1 MHPKCEHP
9 KLYFFFVSLERIER
23 RRRSALK
30 FDTNEMSFATTS
42 SSYSPLSKSSSSG
55 ILLSSLLSFF
65 SHRGERGRLT
75 HQKNTRNTT
84 KRTPPCNGRRKN
96 LTAAALCSSSNH
108 HHHRRPTRGKNDS
121 QKKKRNTCETNAV
134 VKGLHAIRGAK
145 STHFSRRSLGGSR
158 TTIVGKSF
166 SSAREE
172 QRTTKDEDDE
182 EEEEMFEE
190 TEEEDILM
198 APASRRQHRASRPQ
212 KHSEGFAER
221 ENPPNNN
228 NKMMMKMSQSDIT
241 SQLSRLDDAKSIL
254 EVVQEKSEQFS
265 PNNSVQA
272 LHRIAVSLTTR
283 AGRLRR
289 KEAKFVLADARF
301 SVLLDCVET
310 HANKLD
316 KLGLERRKWSYAKLA
331 LPSEY
336 RMRAALSVRLLDR
349 AKDLQ
354 GDLMDATDAGFIL
367 NRVEEQYDVFNK
379 VNASTALHRLAR
391 VITQPNF
398 GSNNNSKKRAAK
410 SRTVKSTT
418 VVNTL
423 GVSGATT
430 TASEGK
436 EEDEEEGNN
445 SDAEGGYRPV
455 STKKELLTDPRF
467 QALLEMCE
475 TKIPEMS
482 PLGLSN
488 VSWALARLF
497 SDDPTRVKSLL
508 SAISKRSALQMKYAD
523 AKCLS
528 TILWALAALGFE
540 PRSRLLASA
549 QRRACEIEEEFR
561 APDVANA
568 LWAYAKWARLF
579 SGGVGALKES
589 VDYSEDESVDEGSSK
604 SYGGDRAVITSLLRQ
619 SEAVMETFSAYQCA
633 NICWSSATLN
643 AKLPETYLEN
653 LLERI
658 AKESDSLDG
667 VALTH
672 AAWAVGVVGS
682 PVHGE
687 SDAFQTLIS
696 ACADRAAIEK
706 TTENKDENRRRRVS
720 KAGCAGALW
729 ACGRICFEPSPEDC
743 EKLMVRLFDGE
754 SNNLDA
760 QALAYAVWGISTI
773 EDVELDERR
782 RERVMARLKELVEKE
797 NVGPTHAAAFRA
809 AAVGAGLDASALA
822 ETLKVPA

>member
-1 MHPKCEHP
+1 MNPII
-9 KLYFFFVSLERIER
+9 L
-23 RRRSALK
+23 
-30 FDTNEMSFATTS
+30 S
-42 SSYSPLSKSSSSG
+42 SSFS
-55 ILLSSLLSFF
+55 
-65 SHRGERGRLT
+65 SHRGERGWVSHR
-75 HQKNTRNTT
+75 KNTTTT
-84 KRTPPCNGRRKN
+84 KSTTPFITHGRRKN
-96 LTAAALCSSSNH
+96 LTAAASCASSNH
-108 HHHRRPTRGKNDS
+108 RRHHPTTTRGKNYF
-121 QKKKRNTCETNAV
+121 QKKKSTLNETRATVNS
-134 VKGLHAIRGAK
+134 LNAIRGAK
-145 STHFSRRSLGGSR
+145 NTHSRRRPRGGGSSA
-158 TTIVGKSF
+158 TIVGKSF
-166 SSAREE
+166 SSSQQEE
-172 QRTTKDEDDE
+172 RRTTNDEDED
-182 EEEEMFEE
+182 EEEEMFVEE
-190 TEEEDILM
+190 TEEEENDNVLM
-198 APASRRQHRASRPQ
+198 EAPTSRRQHRASEKENQ
-212 KHSEGFAER
+212 K
-221 ENPPNNN
+221 PNNN
-228 NKMMMKMSQSDIT
+228 NKMLTKMNQSDIT

-254 EVVQEKSEQFS
+254 EVVEEKSEQFS

-398 GSNNNSKKRAAK
+398 GSNNNNSKKRAAK

-423 GVSGATT
+423 GGSGATT
-430 TASEGK
+430 TASERK

-445 SDAEGGYRPV
+445 SDEEGGYRPV
-455 STKKELLTDPRF
+455 STKKELLVDPRF

>member
-1 MHPKCEHP
+1 M
-9 KLYFFFVSLERIER
+9 I
-23 RRRSALK
+23 A
-30 FDTNEMSFATTS
+30 S
-42 SSYSPLSKSSSSG
+42 SSSCSSSSSSFSASAMLCGGSSSSSSG
-55 ILLSSLLSFF
+55 RCNKSSSRWGAAAVSGRRHPHQAVAASFLRAKEDGDAMRAL
-65 SHRGERGRLT
+65 RGGG
-75 HQKNTRNTT
+75 K
-84 KRTPPCNGRRKN
+84 NGRR
-96 LTAAALCSSSNH
+96 ASSSS
-108 HHHRRPTRGKNDS
+108 RAASSRLR
-121 QKKKRNTCETNAV
+121 A
-134 VKGLHAIRGAK
+134 
-145 STHFSRRSLGGSR
+145 FSI
-158 TTIVGKSF
+158 IVGG
-166 SSAREE
+166 AQHQ
-172 QRTTKDEDDE
+172 QRQNY
-182 EEEEMFEE
+182 
-190 TEEEDILM
+190 EEEDV
-198 APASRRQHRASRPQ
+198 AASRRDFEKQ
-212 KHSEGFAER
+212 KQSSSAQQQQQNPNLKLVQSE
-221 ENPPNNN
+221 
-228 NKMMMKMSQSDIT
+228 IT
-241 SQLSRLDDAKSIL
+241 SQLSRLNDARSIL
-254 EVVQEKSEQFS
+254 EVVEEKSDQFS
-265 PNNSVQA
+265 PNNSIQA

-289 KEAKFVLADARF
+289 KEAKFVLADNRF
-301 SVLLDCVET
+301 SVLLDCVEM
-310 HANKLD
+310 HASKLD

-367 NRVEEQYDVFNK
+367 NRVEEQYDIFNK

-398 GSNNNSKKRAAK
+398 GSNTSSERKRRVTK

-418 VVNTL
+418 TMNNL
-423 GVSGATT
+423 GSNDATSAAA
-430 TASEGK
+430 TAEN
-436 EEDEEEGNN
+436 E
-445 SDAEGGYRPV
+445 EGGYRPV
-455 STKKELLTDPRF
+455 STKKELLADPRF

-475 TKIPEMS
+475 AKIPEMS

-488 VSWALARLF
+488 VSWSLARLF
-497 SDDPTRVKSLL
+497 SDNPTRVKSLL

-540 PRSRLLASA
+540 PRSRLLAAA

-579 SGGVGALKES
+579 SGGVGALKDS
-589 VDYSEDESVDEGSSK
+589 VDYSEDDSVDEGGNAK
-604 SYGGDRAVITSLLRQ
+604 SNGGDRAVITSLLRQ
-619 SEAVMETFSAYQCA
+619 SEVVMETFSAYQCA

-643 AKLPETYLEN
+643 AKLPEAYLEN

-782 RERVMARLKELVEKE
+782 RERVMVRLKELVERK

-809 AAVGAGLDASALA
+809 AADGAGLDASALA
-822 ETLKVPA
+822 ETLNLA

>member
-1 MHPKCEHP
+1 M
-9 KLYFFFVSLERIER
+9 
-23 RRRSALK
+23 
-30 FDTNEMSFATTS
+30 
-42 SSYSPLSKSSSSG
+42 
-55 ILLSSLLSFF
+55 
-65 SHRGERGRLT
+65 
-75 HQKNTRNTT
+75 
-84 KRTPPCNGRRKN
+84 
-96 LTAAALCSSSNH
+96 
-108 HHHRRPTRGKNDS
+108 
-121 QKKKRNTCETNAV
+121 
-134 VKGLHAIRGAK
+134 KGLHASRGGAK
-145 STHFSRRSLGGSR
+145 SAHFSRRRRLFRGGGSR

-166 SSAREE
+166 SSQQEE
-172 QRTTKDEDDE
+172 RRTTNDEDE
-182 EEEEMFEE
+182 EEETFEE
-190 TEEEDILM
+190 TEEENDVLM
-198 APASRRQHRASRPQ
+198 EAPTSRREHRASEKENQ
-212 KHSEGFAER
+212 K
-221 ENPPNNN
+221 PNNN
-228 NKMMMKMSQSDIT
+228 NKMLTKMNQSDIT

-254 EVVQEKSEQFS
+254 EVVEEKSEQFS

-430 TASEGK
+430 TASERK

-445 SDAEGGYRPV
+445 SDEEGGYRPV
-455 STKKELLTDPRF
+455 STKKELLVDPRF

>member
-1 MHPKCEHP
+1 MN
-9 KLYFFFVSLERIER
+9 I
-23 RRRSALK
+23 
-30 FDTNEMSFATTS
+30 
-42 SSYSPLSKSSSSG
+42 
-55 ILLSSLLSFF
+55 LSSFS
-65 SHRGERGRLT
+65 SHRERGWTR
-75 HQKNTRNTT
+75 QKNTTTTT
-84 KRTPPCNGRRKN
+84 KSTTPFAHGRGKN
-96 LTAAALCSSSNH
+96 LTAAASCASSNH
-108 HHHRRPTRGKNDS
+108 HHHHHHHPTTTTTTTRGKNYF
-121 QKKKRNTCETNAV
+121 QKKKNALNETNATV
-134 VKGLHAIRGAK
+134 NSLNAIRGAK
-145 STHFSRRSLGGSR
+145 NTNSRRRPRGGGSSA
-158 TTIVGKSF
+158 TIVGKSF
-166 SSAREE
+166 SSSQQEE
-172 QRTTKDEDDE
+172 RRTTNDEDEDE
-182 EEEEMFEE
+182 DEEMFVEE
-190 TEEEDILM
+190 TEEEENDNVLM
-198 APASRRQHRASRPQ
+198 EAPTSRRQHRASEKENQ
-212 KHSEGFAER
+212 K
-221 ENPPNNN
+221 PNNN
-228 NKMMMKMSQSDIT
+228 NKMLTKMNQSDIT

-254 EVVQEKSEQFS
+254 EVVEEKSEQFS

-398 GSNNNSKKRAAK
+398 GSNNNNSKKRAAK

-430 TASEGK
+430 TASERK

-445 SDAEGGYRPV
+445 SDEEGGYRPV
-455 STKKELLTDPRF
+455 STKKELLVDPRF

>member
-1 MHPKCEHP
+1 MM
-9 KLYFFFVSLERIER
+9 I
-23 RRRSALK
+23 A
-30 FDTNEMSFATTS
+30 
-42 SSYSPLSKSSSSG
+42 SSSSRSFSG
-55 ILLSSLLSFF
+55 RRCTASSSRFL
-65 SHRGERGRLT
+65 GAGAPLT
-75 HQKNTRNTT
+75 AA
-84 KRTPPCNGRRKN
+84 NGRRRPHHFV
-96 LTAAALCSSSNH
+96 AASFL
-108 HHHRRPTRGKNDS
+108 
-121 QKKKRNTCETNAV
+121 
-134 VKGLHAIRGAK
+134 LRGAK
-145 STHFSRRSLGGSR
+145 EDGDAMRALRGGGNNARRVSSSSRAASSRLRAFSI
-158 TTIVGKSF
+158 IVGGTSQH
-166 SSAREE
+166 R
-172 QRTTKDEDDE
+172 QRQNYE
-182 EEEEMFEE
+182 EEE
-190 TEEEDILM
+190 DV
-198 APASRRQHRASRPQ
+198 AASRREFEKQ
-212 KHSEGFAER
+212 KESTSSAQRQQQNPNLKLVQSE
-221 ENPPNNN
+221 
-228 NKMMMKMSQSDIT
+228 IT
-241 SQLSRLDDAKSIL
+241 SQLSRLNDARSIL
-254 EVVQEKSEQFS
+254 EVVEEKSDQFS
-265 PNNSVQA
+265 PNNSIQA

-289 KEAKFVLADARF
+289 KEAKFVLADNRF

-367 NRVEEQYDVFNK
+367 NRVEEQYDIFNK

-398 GSNNNSKKRAAK
+398 GSNTSSERKRRVTK

-418 VVNTL
+418 TTVNNL
-423 GVSGATT
+423 GSNDAASAATT
-430 TASEGK
+430 AEN
-436 EEDEEEGNN
+436 E
-445 SDAEGGYRPV
+445 EGGYRPV
-455 STKKELLTDPRF
+455 STKKELLADPRF

-475 TKIPEMS
+475 AKIPEMS

-497 SDDPTRVKSLL
+497 SDNPTRVKSLL

>member
-1 MHPKCEHP
+1 MN
-9 KLYFFFVSLERIER
+9 SL
-23 RRRSALK
+23 
-30 FDTNEMSFATTS
+30 N
-42 SSYSPLSKSSSSG
+42 
-55 ILLSSLLSFF
+55 
-65 SHRGERGRLT
+65 
-75 HQKNTRNTT
+75 
-84 KRTPPCNGRRKN
+84 
-96 LTAAALCSSSNH
+96 
-108 HHHRRPTRGKNDS
+108 
-121 QKKKRNTCETNAV
+121 
-134 VKGLHAIRGAK
+134 AIRGAK
-145 STHFSRRSLGGSR
+145 NTHSRRRPRGGGSSA
-158 TTIVGKSF
+158 TIVGKSF
-166 SSAREE
+166 SSSQREE
-172 QRTTKDEDDE
+172 RRTTNDEDEDE
-182 EEEEMFEE
+182 DEEMFVEE
-190 TEEEDILM
+190 TEEEENDNVLM
-198 APASRRQHRASRPQ
+198 EAPTSRRQHRASEKENQ
-212 KHSEGFAER
+212 KP
-221 ENPPNNN
+221 NNNN
-228 NKMMMKMSQSDIT
+228 NKMLTKMNQSDIT
-241 SQLSRLDDAKSIL
+241 SQLSRLDDVKSIL
-254 EVVQEKSEQFS
+254 EVVEEKSEQFS

-398 GSNNNSKKRAAK
+398 GSNNNNSKKRAAK

-430 TASEGK
+430 TASERK

-445 SDAEGGYRPV
+445 SDEEGGYRPV
-455 STKKELLTDPRF
+455 STKKELLVDPRF

>member
-1 MHPKCEHP
+1 MNPII
-9 KLYFFFVSLERIER
+9 L
-23 RRRSALK
+23 
-30 FDTNEMSFATTS
+30 S
-42 SSYSPLSKSSSSG
+42 SSFS
-55 ILLSSLLSFF
+55 
-65 SHRGERGRLT
+65 SHRGERGWVS
-75 HQKNTRNTT
+75 HQKNTTTT
-84 KRTPPCNGRRKN
+84 KSTTPFITHGRRKN
-96 LTAAALCSSSNH
+96 LTAAASCASSNH
-108 HHHRRPTRGKNDS
+108 RHHRPTTTRGKNYF
-121 QKKKRNTCETNAV
+121 QKKKSTLNETRATVNS
-134 VKGLHAIRGAK
+134 LNAIRGAK
-145 STHFSRRSLGGSR
+145 NTNSRRRPRGGGSSA
-158 TTIVGKSF
+158 TIVGKSF
-166 SSAREE
+166 SSSQREE
-172 QRTTKDEDDE
+172 RRTTNDE
-182 EEEEMFEE
+182 EEEEEEEMSVEE
-190 TEEEDILM
+190 TEEEENDNVLM
-198 APASRRQHRASRPQ
+198 EAPTSRRQHRASEKENQ
-212 KHSEGFAER
+212 K
-221 ENPPNNN
+221 PNNN
-228 NKMMMKMSQSDIT
+228 NKMLTKMNQSDIT

-254 EVVQEKSEQFS
+254 EVVEEKSEQFS

-316 KLGLERRKWSYAKLA
+316 KLGLERRKWSYSKLA

-398 GSNNNSKKRAAK
+398 GSNNNNSKKRAAK

-430 TASEGK
+430 TASERK

-445 SDAEGGYRPV
+445 SDEEGGYRPV
-455 STKKELLTDPRF
+455 STKKELLVDPRF

-773 EDVELDERR
+773 DDVELDERR

>member
-1 MHPKCEHP
+1 M
-9 KLYFFFVSLERIER
+9 
-23 RRRSALK
+23 
-30 FDTNEMSFATTS
+30 FA
-42 SSYSPLSKSSSSG
+42 
-55 ILLSSLLSFF
+55 
-65 SHRGERGRLT
+65 
-75 HQKNTRNTT
+75 
-84 KRTPPCNGRRKN
+84 
-96 LTAAALCSSSNH
+96 
-108 HHHRRPTRGKNDS
+108 
-121 QKKKRNTCETNAV
+121 
-134 VKGLHAIRGAK
+134 
-145 STHFSRRSLGGSR
+145 
-158 TTIVGKSF
+158 
-166 SSAREE
+166 
-172 QRTTKDEDDE
+172 
-182 EEEEMFEE
+182 EE
-190 TEEEDILM
+190 TEEEENDNVLM
-198 APASRRQHRASRPQ
+198 EAPTSRRQHRASEKENQ
-212 KHSEGFAER
+212 KP
-221 ENPPNNN
+221 NNNN
-228 NKMMMKMSQSDIT
+228 NKMLTKMNQSDIT

-254 EVVQEKSEQFS
+254 EVVEEKSEQFS

-398 GSNNNSKKRAAK
+398 GSNNNNSKKRAAK

-430 TASEGK
+430 TASERK

-445 SDAEGGYRPV
+445 SDEEGGYRPV
-455 STKKELLTDPRF
+455 STKKELLVDPRF

-540 PRSRLLASA
+540 PRSRLLAAA

-579 SGGVGALKES
+579 SGGVGALKDS
-589 VDYSEDESVDEGSSK
+589 VDYSEDDSVDEGGNAK
-604 SYGGDRAVITSLLRQ
+604 SNGGDRAVITSLLRR
-619 SEAVMETFSAYQCA
+619 SEVVMETFSAYQCA

-782 RERVMARLKELVEKE
+782 RERVMVRLKELVERK

-809 AAVGAGLDASALA
+809 AADGAGLDASALA
-822 ETLKVPA
+822 ETLNLA

>member
-1 MHPKCEHP
+1 MN
-9 KLYFFFVSLERIER
+9 SI
-23 RRRSALK
+23 
-30 FDTNEMSFATTS
+30 S
-42 SSYSPLSKSSSSG
+42 SSSSSASSSSFSRSFYNSRRAKGGKITIRNAAAAFDGAKVLKSSSS
-55 ILLSSLLSFF
+55 SLYSTFNDDDDDDDDD
-65 SHRGERGRLT
+65 EMNE
-75 HQKNTRNTT
+75 NTVEKKKTTTT
-84 KRTPPCNGRRKN
+84 KEKSEYRERSMRTTTATPLSTSQKRVTDYVSVNDCAVSTKN
-96 LTAAALCSSSNH
+96 SSS
-108 HHHRRPTRGKNDS
+108 
-121 QKKKRNTCETNAV
+121 
-134 VKGLHAIRGAK
+134 I
-145 STHFSRRSLGGSR
+145 
-158 TTIVGKSF
+158 
-166 SSAREE
+166 
-172 QRTTKDEDDE
+172 
-182 EEEEMFEE
+182 
-190 TEEEDILM
+190 TEE
-198 APASRRQHRASRPQ
+198 
-212 KHSEGFAER
+212 
-221 ENPPNNN
+221 
-228 NKMMMKMSQSDIT
+228 
-241 SQLSRLDDAKSIL
+241 LSRLTDAKQIL
-254 EVVQEKSEQFS
+254 ELVEIKNEKFTANQTI
-265 PNNSVQA
+265 QA
-272 LHRIAVSLTTR
+272 LHRIAISLTSR
-283 AGRLRR
+283 NGRLRR
-289 KEAKFVLADARF
+289 QEAKFVVADLRF
-301 SVLLDCVET
+301 QKLLEMCEMN
-310 HANKLD
+310 ANKLD

-354 GDLMDATDAGFIL
+354 GDLMDAQDAGFIL
-367 NRVEEQYDVFNK
+367 NRVEEQFDVFNK

-391 VITQPNF
+391 IITQPNF
-398 GSNNNSKKRAAK
+398 ANNSIDKRKPTTTMRARP
-410 SRTVKSTT
+410 RTVKSNILIETKADVVDNGTKTT
-418 VVNTL
+418 NPNNNATAA
-423 GVSGATT
+423 ATT
-430 TASEGK
+430 E
-436 EEDEEEGNN
+436 
-445 SDAEGGYRPV
+445 YRAV
-455 STKKELLTDPRF
+455 STKKELLADPRF

-475 TKIPEMS
+475 NKIPEMS

-497 SDDPTRVKSLL
+497 SDDSSRVKSLIQE
-508 SAISKRSALQMKYAD
+508 ISKRATLQIKYAD

-549 QRRACEIEEEFR
+549 QTRACEIEEEFR

-579 SGGVGALKES
+579 ANVNIASPVSSSMEES
-589 VDYSEDESVDEGSSK
+589 MDEDETNTN
-604 SYGGDRAVITSLLRQ
+604 GGDRAVITALLRQ
-619 SEAVMETFSAYQCA
+619 SEAVLETFSAYQCA

-653 LLERI
+653 LLERV

-696 ACADRAAIEK
+696 ACAERAAIAK

-729 ACGRICFEPSPEDC
+729 ACGRICYEPSSEDC

-782 RERVMARLKELVEKE
+782 RGKVMTRLKQLVQKK
-797 NVGPTHAAAFRA
+797 NIGLTHAAAFRA
-809 AAVGAGLDASALA
+809 AADGAGLDASEIA
-822 ETLKVPA
+822 ETLKDLSSPR

>member
-1 MHPKCEHP
+1 MNI
-9 KLYFFFVSLERIER
+9 L
-23 RRRSALK
+23 
-30 FDTNEMSFATTS
+30 S
-42 SSYSPLSKSSSSG
+42 SSFS
-55 ILLSSLLSFF
+55 
-65 SHRGERGRLT
+65 SHRERGWVS
-75 HQKNTRNTT
+75 HQKNTTTT
-84 KRTPPCNGRRKN
+84 KSTTPFTRGRGKN
-96 LTAAALCSSSNH
+96 LTAAASCASSNH
-108 HHHRRPTRGKNDS
+108 RHHHPTTTRGKNYF
-121 QKKKRNTCETNAV
+121 QKKRTTLNETHATVN
-134 VKGLHAIRGAK
+134 GLNAIRGAK
-145 STHFSRRSLGGSR
+145 NTHSRRRPRGGGSSA
-158 TTIVGKSF
+158 TIVGKSF
-166 SSAREE
+166 SSSQREE
-172 QRTTKDEDDE
+172 RRTTNDEDEDE
-182 EEEEMFEE
+182 DEEMFAEE
-190 TEEEDILM
+190 TEEEENDNVLM
-198 APASRRQHRASRPQ
+198 EAPTSRRQHRASEKENQ
-212 KHSEGFAER
+212 K
-221 ENPPNNN
+221 PNNN
-228 NKMMMKMSQSDIT
+228 NKMLTKMNQSDIT

-254 EVVQEKSEQFS
+254 EVVEEKSEQFS

-398 GSNNNSKKRAAK
+398 GSNNNNSKKRAAK

-430 TASEGK
+430 TASERK

-445 SDAEGGYRPV
+445 SDEEGGYRPV
-455 STKKELLTDPRF
+455 STKKELLVDPRF

-706 TTENKDENRRRRVS
+706 TIENKDENRRRRVS

>member
-1 MHPKCEHP
+1 
-9 KLYFFFVSLERIER
+9 
-23 RRRSALK
+23 
-30 FDTNEMSFATTS
+30 MSIISSF
-42 SSYSPLSKSSSSG
+42 SSY
-55 ILLSSLLSFF
+55 
-65 SHRGERGRLT
+65 RERGWT
-75 HQKNTRNTT
+75 HQKNTDTT
-84 KRTPPCNGRRKN
+84 KCTTPFNNGRRKN
-96 LTAAALCSSSNH
+96 LTAAASCASSNH
-108 HHHRRPTRGKNDS
+108 RHHPTTRGKNF
-121 QKKKRNTCETNAV
+121 QKTKNTLNETNAM
-134 VKGLHAIRGAK
+134 VKGVNAIRGAK
-145 STHFSRRSLGGSR
+145 SAHFSRRRLGGGSR

-166 SSAREE
+166 SSQQEE
-172 QRTTKDEDDE
+172 QRTTNDEDED

-190 TEEEDILM
+190 TEEENDVLM
-198 APASRRQHRASRPQ
+198 EAPASRRQHRASEKENQ
-212 KHSEGFAER
+212 K
-221 ENPPNNN
+221 PNKKNNNSNN
-228 NKMMMKMSQSDIT
+228 NKMLTKMSQADIT

-254 EVVQEKSEQFS
+254 EVVEEKSEQFS

-398 GSNNNSKKRAAK
+398 GSNNNNSKKRAAK

-445 SDAEGGYRPV
+445 SDEEGGYRPV
-455 STKKELLTDPRF
+455 STKKELLVDPRF

-579 SGGVGALKES
+579 SGGVGALEES
-589 VDYSEDESVDEGSSK
+589 VDNSEDESVDEGSSK

-729 ACGRICFEPSPEDC
+729 AGGRICFDPSPEDC

>member
-1 MHPKCEHP
+1 MNI
-9 KLYFFFVSLERIER
+9 L
-23 RRRSALK
+23 
-30 FDTNEMSFATTS
+30 S
-42 SSYSPLSKSSSSG
+42 SSFS
-55 ILLSSLLSFF
+55 
-65 SHRGERGRLT
+65 SHRERGWVS
-75 HQKNTRNTT
+75 HQKNTTTT
-84 KRTPPCNGRRKN
+84 KSTTPFTRGRGKN
-96 LTAAALCSSSNH
+96 LTAAASCASSNH
-108 HHHRRPTRGKNDS
+108 RHHHPTTTRGKNYF
-121 QKKKRNTCETNAV
+121 QKKRTTLNETHATVN
-134 VKGLHAIRGAK
+134 GLNAIRGAK
-145 STHFSRRSLGGSR
+145 NTHSRRRPRGGGSSA
-158 TTIVGKSF
+158 TIVGKSF
-166 SSAREE
+166 SSSQREE
-172 QRTTKDEDDE
+172 RRTTNDEDEDE
-182 EEEEMFEE
+182 DEEMFVEE
-190 TEEEDILM
+190 TEEEENDNVLM
-198 APASRRQHRASRPQ
+198 EAPTSRRQHRASEKENQ
-212 KHSEGFAER
+212 K
-221 ENPPNNN
+221 PNNN
-228 NKMMMKMSQSDIT
+228 NKMLTKMNQSDIT

-254 EVVQEKSEQFS
+254 EVVEEKSEQFS

-398 GSNNNSKKRAAK
+398 GSNNNNSKKRAAK

-430 TASEGK
+430 TASERK

-445 SDAEGGYRPV
+445 SDEEGGYRPV
-455 STKKELLTDPRF
+455 STKKELLVDPRF

>member
-1 MHPKCEHP
+1 MNI
-9 KLYFFFVSLERIER
+9 LS
-23 RRRSALK
+23 
-30 FDTNEMSFATTS
+30 SF
-42 SSYSPLSKSSSSG
+42 SSY
-55 ILLSSLLSFF
+55 
-65 SHRGERGRLT
+65 RERGWT
-75 HQKNTRNTT
+75 HQKNTTT
-84 KRTPPCNGRRKN
+84 KSTTPFTHGRRKN
-96 LTAAALCSSSNH
+96 LTAAASCASSNH
-108 HHHRRPTRGKNDS
+108 HHHPTTQKNYF
-121 QKKKRNTCETNAV
+121 QKKKNTLNETNATV
-134 VKGLHAIRGAK
+134 NSLNAIRGAK
-145 STHFSRRSLGGSR
+145 NTNSRRRPRGGGSSA
-158 TTIVGKSF
+158 TIVGKSF
-166 SSAREE
+166 SSSQQEE
-172 QRTTKDEDDE
+172 RRTTNDE
-182 EEEEMFEE
+182 EEEEEEEMSVEE
-190 TEEEDILM
+190 TEEEENDNVLM
-198 APASRRQHRASRPQ
+198 EAPTSRRQHRASEKENQ
-212 KHSEGFAER
+212 K
-221 ENPPNNN
+221 PNNN
-228 NKMMMKMSQSDIT
+228 NKMLTKMNQSDIT

-254 EVVQEKSEQFS
+254 EVVEEKSEQFS

-398 GSNNNSKKRAAK
+398 GSNNNNSKKRAAK

-423 GVSGATT
+423 GGSGATT
-430 TASEGK
+430 TASERK
-436 EEDEEEGNN
+436 EEDEEEGN
-445 SDAEGGYRPV
+445 DAEGGYRPV

>member
-1 MHPKCEHP
+1 
-9 KLYFFFVSLERIER
+9 
-23 RRRSALK
+23 
-30 FDTNEMSFATTS
+30 MSFATTTS
-42 SSYSPLSKSSSSG
+42 SRSLLLSGSSMNILSSFSSY
-55 ILLSSLLSFF
+55 
-65 SHRGERGRLT
+65 RERGWT
-75 HQKNTRNTT
+75 HQKNTTT
-84 KRTPPCNGRRKN
+84 KSTTPFTHGRRKN
-96 LTAAALCSSSNH
+96 LTAAASCASSNH
-108 HHHRRPTRGKNDS
+108 HHHHHHPTTTTQKNYF
-121 QKKKRNTCETNAV
+121 QKKKNTLNETNATV
-134 VKGLHAIRGAK
+134 NSLNAIRGAK
-145 STHFSRRSLGGSR
+145 NTNSRRRPRGGGSSA
-158 TTIVGKSF
+158 TIVGKSF
-166 SSAREE
+166 SSSQREE
-172 QRTTKDEDDE
+172 RRTTNDE
-182 EEEEMFEE
+182 EEEEEEEMSVEE
-190 TEEEDILM
+190 TEEEENDNVLM
-198 APASRRQHRASRPQ
+198 EAPTSRRQHRASEKENQ
-212 KHSEGFAER
+212 KP
-221 ENPPNNN
+221 NNNN
-228 NKMMMKMSQSDIT
+228 NKMLTKMNQSDIT

-254 EVVQEKSEQFS
+254 EVVEEKSEQFS

-398 GSNNNSKKRAAK
+398 GSNNNNSKKRAAK

-430 TASEGK
+430 TASERK
-436 EEDEEEGNN
+436 EEDEEEGN
-445 SDAEGGYRPV
+445 DAEGGYRPV
-455 STKKELLTDPRF
+455 STKKELLVDPRF

-773 EDVELDERR
+773 DDVELDERR

>member
-1 MHPKCEHP
+1 MNN
-9 KLYFFFVSLERIER
+9 I
-23 RRRSALK
+23 
-30 FDTNEMSFATTS
+30 
-42 SSYSPLSKSSSSG
+42 
-55 ILLSSLLSFF
+55 LSSFS
-65 SHRGERGRLT
+65 SHRERGWT
-75 HQKNTRNTT
+75 HQKNTSTT
-84 KRTPPCNGRRKN
+84 KSTTPFTRGRRKN
-96 LTAAALCSSSNH
+96 LTAAASCASSNH
-108 HHHRRPTRGKNDS
+108 HHHPTTTTQKNYF
-121 QKKKRNTCETNAV
+121 QKKKNTLTETNATV
-134 VKGLHAIRGAK
+134 NSLNAIRGAK
-145 STHFSRRSLGGSR
+145 NTNSRRRPRGGGSSA
-158 TTIVGKSF
+158 TIVGKSF
-166 SSAREE
+166 SSSQQEE
-172 QRTTKDEDDE
+172 RRTTNDEDED
-182 EEEEMFEE
+182 EEMFVEE
-190 TEEEDILM
+190 TEEEENDNVLM
-198 APASRRQHRASRPQ
+198 EAPTSRRQHRASEKENQ
-212 KHSEGFAER
+212 K
-221 ENPPNNN
+221 PNNN
-228 NKMMMKMSQSDIT
+228 NKMLTKMNQSDIT

-254 EVVQEKSEQFS
+254 EVVEEKSEQFS

-316 KLGLERRKWSYAKLA
+316 KLGLERRKWSYSKLA

-398 GSNNNSKKRAAK
+398 GSNNNNSKKRAAK

-423 GVSGATT
+423 GGSGATT
-430 TASEGK
+430 TASERK
-436 EEDEEEGNN
+436 EEDEEEGN
-445 SDAEGGYRPV
+445 DAEGGYRPV
-455 STKKELLTDPRF
+455 STKKELLVDPRF

>member
-1 MHPKCEHP
+1 MNI
-9 KLYFFFVSLERIER
+9 L
-23 RRRSALK
+23 
-30 FDTNEMSFATTS
+30 S
-42 SSYSPLSKSSSSG
+42 SSFS
-55 ILLSSLLSFF
+55 
-65 SHRGERGRLT
+65 SHRERGWVS
-75 HQKNTRNTT
+75 HQKNTTTT
-84 KRTPPCNGRRKN
+84 KSTTPFTRGRGKN
-96 LTAAALCSSSNH
+96 LTAAASCASSNH
-108 HHHRRPTRGKNDS
+108 RHHHPTTTRGKNYF
-121 QKKKRNTCETNAV
+121 QKKRTTLNETHATVN
-134 VKGLHAIRGAK
+134 GLNAIRGAK
-145 STHFSRRSLGGSR
+145 NTHSRRRPRGGGSSA
-158 TTIVGKSF
+158 TIVGKSF
-166 SSAREE
+166 SSSQREE
-172 QRTTKDEDDE
+172 RRTTNDEDE
-182 EEEEMFEE
+182 EEETFEEDEDEDEEMFVEE
-190 TEEEDILM
+190 TEEEENDNVLM
-198 APASRRQHRASRPQ
+198 EAPTSRRQHRASEKENQ
-212 KHSEGFAER
+212 K
-221 ENPPNNN
+221 PNNN
-228 NKMMMKMSQSDIT
+228 NKMLTKMNQSDIT

-254 EVVQEKSEQFS
+254 EVVEEKSEQFS

-398 GSNNNSKKRAAK
+398 GSNNNNSKKRAAK

-430 TASEGK
+430 TASERK

-445 SDAEGGYRPV
+445 SDEEGGYRPV
-455 STKKELLTDPRF
+455 STKKELLVDPRF

>member
-1 MHPKCEHP
+1 MNI
-9 KLYFFFVSLERIER
+9 LS
-23 RRRSALK
+23 
-30 FDTNEMSFATTS
+30 SF
-42 SSYSPLSKSSSSG
+42 SSY
-55 ILLSSLLSFF
+55 
-65 SHRGERGRLT
+65 RERGWT
-75 HQKNTRNTT
+75 HQKNTTT
-84 KRTPPCNGRRKN
+84 KSTTPFTHGRRKN
-96 LTAAALCSSSNH
+96 LTAAASCASSNH
-108 HHHRRPTRGKNDS
+108 HHHPTTTTQKNYF
-121 QKKKRNTCETNAV
+121 QKKKNTLTETNATV
-134 VKGLHAIRGAK
+134 NSLNAIRGAK
-145 STHFSRRSLGGSR
+145 NTNSRRRPRGGGSSA
-158 TTIVGKSF
+158 TIVGKSF
-166 SSAREE
+166 SSSQQEE
-172 QRTTKDEDDE
+172 RRTTNDEDEDE
-182 EEEEMFEE
+182 DEEMFVEE
-190 TEEEDILM
+190 TEEEENDNVLM
-198 APASRRQHRASRPQ
+198 EAPTSRRQHRASEKENQ
-212 KHSEGFAER
+212 K
-221 ENPPNNN
+221 PNNN
-228 NKMMMKMSQSDIT
+228 NKMLTKMNQSDIT

-254 EVVQEKSEQFS
+254 EVVEEKSEQFS

-316 KLGLERRKWSYAKLA
+316 KLGLERRKWSYSKLA

-423 GVSGATT
+423 GGSGATT
-430 TASEGK
+430 TASERK
-436 EEDEEEGNN
+436 EEDEEEGN
-445 SDAEGGYRPV
+445 DAEGGYRPV
-455 STKKELLTDPRF
+455 STKKELLVDPRF

-773 EDVELDERR
+773 DDVELDERR

>member
-1 MHPKCEHP
+1 MNI
-9 KLYFFFVSLERIER
+9 LS
-23 RRRSALK
+23 
-30 FDTNEMSFATTS
+30 SF
-42 SSYSPLSKSSSSG
+42 SSY
-55 ILLSSLLSFF
+55 
-65 SHRGERGRLT
+65 RERGWT
-75 HQKNTRNTT
+75 HQKNTTTTT
-84 KRTPPCNGRRKN
+84 KSTTPFTHGRRKN
-96 LTAAALCSSSNH
+96 LTAAASCASSNH
-108 HHHRRPTRGKNDS
+108 HHHPTTRGKNF
-121 QKKKRNTCETNAV
+121 QKTKNASNETNATV
-134 VKGLHAIRGAK
+134 NSLNAIREGAK
-145 STHFSRRSLGGSR
+145 SAHFSRRRRPRGGSSA
-158 TTIVGKSF
+158 TIAGKSF
-166 SSAREE
+166 SSSQQEE
-172 QRTTKDEDDE
+172 RRTTNDEDEDE
-182 EEEEMFEE
+182 DEEMFVEE
-190 TEEEDILM
+190 TEEEENDNVLM
-198 APASRRQHRASRPQ
+198 EAPTSRRQHRASEKENQ
-212 KHSEGFAER
+212 K
-221 ENPPNNN
+221 PNNN
-228 NKMMMKMSQSDIT
+228 NEMLTKMNQSDIT

-254 EVVQEKSEQFS
+254 EVVEEKSEQFS

-398 GSNNNSKKRAAK
+398 GSNNNNSKKRAAK

-455 STKKELLTDPRF
+455 STKKELLVDPRF

>member
-1 MHPKCEHP
+1 
-9 KLYFFFVSLERIER
+9 
-23 RRRSALK
+23 
-30 FDTNEMSFATTS
+30 MSFATTFTSSRCSLSLSGGSSMNILS
-42 SSYSPLSKSSSSG
+42 SSFS
-55 ILLSSLLSFF
+55 
-65 SHRGERGRLT
+65 SHRGERGWVS
-75 HQKNTRNTT
+75 HQKNTTTT
-84 KRTPPCNGRRKN
+84 KSTHGRGKN
-96 LTAAALCSSSNH
+96 LTAAASCASSNH
-108 HHHRRPTRGKNDS
+108 RHHHPTTTRGKNYF
-121 QKKKRNTCETNAV
+121 QKKRTTLNETHATVN
-134 VKGLHAIRGAK
+134 GLNAIRGAK
-145 STHFSRRSLGGSR
+145 NTHSRRRPRGGGSSA
-158 TTIVGKSF
+158 TIVGKSF
-166 SSAREE
+166 SSSQREE
-172 QRTTKDEDDE
+172 RRTTNDEDEDE
-182 EEEEMFEE
+182 DEEMFAEE
-190 TEEEDILM
+190 TEEEENDNVLM
-198 APASRRQHRASRPQ
+198 EAPTSRRQHRASEKENQ
-212 KHSEGFAER
+212 K
-221 ENPPNNN
+221 PNNN
-228 NKMMMKMSQSDIT
+228 NKMLTKMNQSDIT

-254 EVVQEKSEQFS
+254 EVVEEKSEQFS

-398 GSNNNSKKRAAK
+398 GSNNNNSKKRAAK
-410 SRTVKSTT
+410 SRTVKSTM

-430 TASEGK
+430 TASERK

-445 SDAEGGYRPV
+445 SDEEGGYRPV
-455 STKKELLTDPRF
+455 STKKELLVDPRF

>member
-1 MHPKCEHP
+1 MRA
-9 KLYFFFVSLERIER
+9 VSTTTVSTSHTTTTGGGGR
-23 RRRSALK
+23 RRRRRASFFWGENFIHRKTTTTSFFGRGVALQDEMMMGRFWRVTTTPSAAARSATHLLMIP
-30 FDTNEMSFATTS
+30 NERPVTTRQKRLATTTTACL
-42 SSYSPLSKSSSSG
+42 PTTTRRRASSSSM
-55 ILLSSLLSFF
+55 
-65 SHRGERGRLT
+65 
-75 HQKNTRNTT
+75 
-84 KRTPPCNGRRKN
+84 
-96 LTAAALCSSSNH
+96 
-108 HHHRRPTRGKNDS
+108 
-121 QKKKRNTCETNAV
+121 
-134 VKGLHAIRGAK
+134 
-145 STHFSRRSLGGSR
+145 R
-158 TTIVGKSF
+158 TTTRSRVASQRALSVG
-166 SSAREE
+166 AN
-172 QRTTKDEDDE
+172 DEDV
-182 EEEEMFEE
+182 
-190 TEEEDILM
+190 
-198 APASRRQHRASRPQ
+198 AASRHNRQ
-212 KHSEGFAER
+212 SEENEPTPRKKNARSKMIQAE
-221 ENPPNNN
+221 
-228 NKMMMKMSQSDIT
+228 IT
-241 SQLSRLDDAKSIL
+241 SQLSRINDAMSIL
-254 EVVQEKSEQFS
+254 EIVEEKSDQFS
-265 PNNSVQA
+265 PNNSIQA
-272 LHRIAVSLTTR
+272 LHRITVSLMTR

-289 KEAKFVLADARF
+289 KEAKFVVADSRF
-301 SVLLDCVET
+301 SVLLDCVEA

-316 KLGLERRKWSYAKLA
+316 KVGLERRKWSYAKLA

-398 GSNNNSKKRAAK
+398 GSNNRERKRSAK
-410 SRTVKSTT
+410 SRTVKSTVINNGRSILGESAT
-418 VVNTL
+418 SSTGGENNTEL
-423 GVSGATT
+423 GT
-430 TASEGK
+430 E
-436 EEDEEEGNN
+436 
-445 SDAEGGYRPV
+445 GYRLV

-467 QALLEMCE
+467 QDLLEMCE

-497 SDDPTRVKSLL
+497 SDDPPRVKSLL

-540 PRSRLLASA
+540 PRSRLLAAA
-549 QRRACEIEEEFR
+549 QRRVCEIEEEFR

-579 SGGVGALKES
+579 NAIGVGAMSKS
-589 VDYSEDESVDEGSSK
+589 TDHSEDESAGKGNAK
-604 SYGGDRAVITSLLRQ
+604 SNGGDRAVITSLLRQ
-619 SEAVMETFSAYQCA
+619 SEAVMETFSSYQCA

-672 AAWAVGVVGS
+672 AAWAVGVIGS

-706 TTENKDENRRRRVS
+706 TIENKDENRRRRVS

-743 EKLMVRLFDGE
+743 EKLLVRLFDGE

-782 RERVMARLKELVEKE
+782 RERVMVRLKQLVERKSI
-797 NVGPTHAAAFRA
+797 GPTHAAAFRA
-809 AAVGAGLDASALA
+809 AADGAGLDASELT
-822 ETLKVPA
+822 ETLKGGYSTR

>member
-1 MHPKCEHP
+1 MHQKKKE
-9 KLYFFFVSLERIER
+9 KSAFV
-23 RRRSALK
+23 AH
-30 FDTNEMSFATTS
+30 DEMSFATTFTSSRCSLSLSHGSSMNPILS
-42 SSYSPLSKSSSSG
+42 SSFS
-55 ILLSSLLSFF
+55 
-65 SHRGERGRLT
+65 SHRERGWT
-75 HQKNTRNTT
+75 HQKNTTFTKSTT
-84 KRTPPCNGRRKN
+84 PFTHGRRKN
-96 LTAAALCSSSNH
+96 LTAAASCASSNH
-108 HHHRRPTRGKNDS
+108 RHHHPTTTRGKNYF
-121 QKKKRNTCETNAV
+121 QKKRTTLNETHATVNGLNAS
-134 VKGLHAIRGAK
+134 RGAK
-145 STHFSRRSLGGSR
+145 NTHSRRRPRGGGSSA
-158 TTIVGKSF
+158 TIVGKSF
-166 SSAREE
+166 SSSQREE
-172 QRTTKDEDDE
+172 RRTTNDEDEDE
-182 EEEEMFEE
+182 DEDEEMFVEE
-190 TEEEDILM
+190 TEEEENDDVLM
-198 APASRRQHRASRPQ
+198 EAPTSRRQHRASEKENQ
-212 KHSEGFAER
+212 K
-221 ENPPNNN
+221 PNNN
-228 NKMMMKMSQSDIT
+228 NKMLTKMNQSDIT

-254 EVVQEKSEQFS
+254 EVVEEKSEQFS

-398 GSNNNSKKRAAK
+398 GSNNNNSKKRAAK

-430 TASEGK
+430 TASERK

-445 SDAEGGYRPV
+445 SDEEGGYRPV
-455 STKKELLTDPRF
+455 STKKELLVDPRF

>member
-1 MHPKCEHP
+1 MNI
-9 KLYFFFVSLERIER
+9 LS
-23 RRRSALK
+23 
-30 FDTNEMSFATTS
+30 SF
-42 SSYSPLSKSSSSG
+42 SSY
-55 ILLSSLLSFF
+55 
-65 SHRGERGRLT
+65 RERGWT
-75 HQKNTRNTT
+75 HQKNTTT
-84 KRTPPCNGRRKN
+84 KSTTPFTHGRRKN
-96 LTAAALCSSSNH
+96 LTAAASCASSNH
-108 HHHRRPTRGKNDS
+108 HHHPTTTTTTQKNYF
-121 QKKKRNTCETNAV
+121 QKKENTLTETNV
-134 VKGLHAIRGAK
+134 TVNSLNAIRGAK
-145 STHFSRRSLGGSR
+145 NTNSRRRPRGGGSSA
-158 TTIVGKSF
+158 TIVGKSF
-166 SSAREE
+166 SSSQQEE
-172 QRTTKDEDDE
+172 RRTTNDEDEDE
-182 EEEEMFEE
+182 DEEMFVEE
-190 TEEEDILM
+190 TEEEENDNVLM
-198 APASRRQHRASRPQ
+198 EAPTSRRQHRASEKENQ
-212 KHSEGFAER
+212 K
-221 ENPPNNN
+221 PNNN
-228 NKMMMKMSQSDIT
+228 NKMLTKMNQSDIT

-254 EVVQEKSEQFS
+254 EVVEEKSEQFS

-445 SDAEGGYRPV
+445 SDEEGGYRPV
-455 STKKELLTDPRF
+455 STKKELLVDPRF

>member
-1 MHPKCEHP
+1 MM
-9 KLYFFFVSLERIER
+9 I
-23 RRRSALK
+23 A
-30 FDTNEMSFATTS
+30 
-42 SSYSPLSKSSSSG
+42 SSSS
-55 ILLSSLLSFF
+55 SSSPSSF
-65 SHRGERGRLT
+65 SGRRCTASSSRFLGAGAPLT
-75 HQKNTRNTT
+75 AA
-84 KRTPPCNGRRKN
+84 NGRRRPHHFV
-96 LTAAALCSSSNH
+96 AASFL
-108 HHHRRPTRGKNDS
+108 
-121 QKKKRNTCETNAV
+121 
-134 VKGLHAIRGAK
+134 LRGAK
-145 STHFSRRSLGGSR
+145 EDGDAMRALRGGGNNARRVSSSSRAASSRLRAFSI
-158 TTIVGKSF
+158 IVGGTSQH
-166 SSAREE
+166 R
-172 QRTTKDEDDE
+172 QRQNYE
-182 EEEEMFEE
+182 EEE
-190 TEEEDILM
+190 DV
-198 APASRRQHRASRPQ
+198 AASRRDFEKQ
-212 KHSEGFAER
+212 KESTSSAQRQQQNPNLKLVQSE
-221 ENPPNNN
+221 
-228 NKMMMKMSQSDIT
+228 IT
-241 SQLSRLDDAKSIL
+241 SQLSRLNDARSIL
-254 EVVQEKSEQFS
+254 EVVEEKSDQFS
-265 PNNSVQA
+265 PNNSIQA

-289 KEAKFVLADARF
+289 KEAKFVLADNRF

-367 NRVEEQYDVFNK
+367 NRVEEQYDIFNK

-398 GSNNNSKKRAAK
+398 GSNTSSERKRRVTK

-418 VVNTL
+418 TTVNNL
-423 GVSGATT
+423 GSNDAASAAAT
-430 TASEGK
+430 AEN
-436 EEDEEEGNN
+436 E
-445 SDAEGGYRPV
+445 EGGYRPV
-455 STKKELLTDPRF
+455 STKKELLADPRF

-475 TKIPEMS
+475 AKIPEMS

-497 SDDPTRVKSLL
+497 SDNPTRVKSLL

-540 PRSRLLASA
+540 PRSRLLAAA
-549 QRRACEIEEEFR
+549 QRRVCEIEEEFR

-579 SGGVGALKES
+579 SGGVGALKDS
-589 VDYSEDESVDEGSSK
+589 VDYSEDDSVDEGGNAK
-604 SYGGDRAVITSLLRQ
+604 SNGGDRAVITSLLRR
-619 SEAVMETFSAYQCA
+619 SEVVMETFSAYQCA

-782 RERVMARLKELVEKE
+782 RERVMVRLKELVERK

-809 AAVGAGLDASALA
+809 AADGAGLDASALA
-822 ETLKVPA
+822 ETLNLA

>member
-1 MHPKCEHP
+1 MHQKKKE
-9 KLYFFFVSLERIER
+9 KSAFV
-23 RRRSALK
+23 AH
-30 FDTNEMSFATTS
+30 DEMSFATTFTS
-42 SSYSPLSKSSSSG
+42 SRCSLSLSHGSSMNPILSSSS
-55 ILLSSLLSFF
+55 S
-65 SHRGERGRLT
+65 SHRERGWT
-75 HQKNTRNTT
+75 HQKNTTFTKSTT
-84 KRTPPCNGRRKN
+84 PFTHGRRKN
-96 LTAAALCSSSNH
+96 LTAAASCASSNH
-108 HHHRRPTRGKNDS
+108 RHHHPTTTRGKNYF
-121 QKKKRNTCETNAV
+121 QKKRTTLNETHATVNGLNAS
-134 VKGLHAIRGAK
+134 RGAK
-145 STHFSRRSLGGSR
+145 NTHSRRRPRGGGSSA
-158 TTIVGKSF
+158 TIVGKSF
-166 SSAREE
+166 SSSQREE
-172 QRTTKDEDDE
+172 RRTTNDEDEDEDE
-182 EEEEMFEE
+182 EMLAEE
-190 TEEEDILM
+190 TEEEENDNVLM
-198 APASRRQHRASRPQ
+198 EAPTSRRQHRASEKENQ
-212 KHSEGFAER
+212 KP
-221 ENPPNNN
+221 NNNN
-228 NKMMMKMSQSDIT
+228 NKMLTKMNQSDIT

-254 EVVQEKSEQFS
+254 EVVEEKSEQFS

-398 GSNNNSKKRAAK
+398 GSNNNNSKKRAAK

-430 TASEGK
+430 TASERK

-445 SDAEGGYRPV
+445 SDEEGGYRPV
-455 STKKELLTDPRF
+455 STKKELLVDPRF

-797 NVGPTHAAAFRA
+797 NVGPTHAAALRA

>member
-1 MHPKCEHP
+1 MRAVSTSHTTTTTGCGGGGGRRAS
-9 KLYFFFVSLERIER
+9 FFWGENCIHRKTTTTTSFFGRGVALEEDEMMMMGRRVTTTPSAAARSGSTHRLMIPRPVTRTRQKRLATTTTTTACLPTTTR
-23 RRRSALK
+23 RRA
-30 FDTNEMSFATTS
+30 
-42 SSYSPLSKSSSSG
+42 SSSSM
-55 ILLSSLLSFF
+55 
-65 SHRGERGRLT
+65 
-75 HQKNTRNTT
+75 
-84 KRTPPCNGRRKN
+84 
-96 LTAAALCSSSNH
+96 
-108 HHHRRPTRGKNDS
+108 
-121 QKKKRNTCETNAV
+121 
-134 VKGLHAIRGAK
+134 
-145 STHFSRRSLGGSR
+145 R
-158 TTIVGKSF
+158 TTTRSRVANQRALSVG
-166 SSAREE
+166 AN
-172 QRTTKDEDDE
+172 DEDV
-182 EEEEMFEE
+182 
-190 TEEEDILM
+190 
-198 APASRRQHRASRPQ
+198 AASRHHNRQ
-212 KHSEGFAER
+212 SEENEPTPRKQNARSKMIQAE
-221 ENPPNNN
+221 
-228 NKMMMKMSQSDIT
+228 IT
-241 SQLSRLDDAKSIL
+241 SQLSRTNDAMSIL
-254 EVVQEKSEQFS
+254 EIVEEKSDQFS
-265 PNNSVQA
+265 PNNSIQA
-272 LHRIAVSLTTR
+272 LHRITVSLMTR

-289 KEAKFVLADARF
+289 KEAKFVVADSRF

-316 KLGLERRKWSYAKLA
+316 KVGLERRKWSYAKLA

-398 GSNNNSKKRAAK
+398 GSNNRERKRSAK
-410 SRTVKSTT
+410 SRTVKSTVINNGRSILGESAT
-418 VVNTL
+418 SSTGGENNTEL
-423 GVSGATT
+423 GT
-430 TASEGK
+430 E
-436 EEDEEEGNN
+436 
-445 SDAEGGYRPV
+445 GYRLV

-467 QALLEMCE
+467 QDLLEMCE

-497 SDDPTRVKSLL
+497 SDDPPRVKSLL

-540 PRSRLLASA
+540 PRSRLLAAA
-549 QRRACEIEEEFR
+549 QRRVCEIEEEFR

-579 SGGVGALKES
+579 NDIGVGAMSKS
-589 VDYSEDESVDEGSSK
+589 TDHSEDESAGKGNAK
-604 SYGGDRAVITSLLRQ
+604 SNGGDRAVITSLLRQ
-619 SEAVMETFSAYQCA
+619 SEAVMETFSSYQCA

-706 TTENKDENRRRRVS
+706 TIENKDENRRRRVS

-743 EKLMVRLFDGE
+743 EKLLVRLFDGE

-782 RERVMARLKELVEKE
+782 RERVMVRLKQLVERKSI
-797 NVGPTHAAAFRA
+797 GPTHAAAFRA
-809 AAVGAGLDASALA
+809 AADGAGLDASELT
-822 ETLKVPA
+822 ETLKGGYSTR

>member
-1 MHPKCEHP
+1 MHQKKKE
-9 KLYFFFVSLERIER
+9 KSAFV
-23 RRRSALK
+23 AH
-30 FDTNEMSFATTS
+30 DEMSFATTFTSSRCSLSLSHGSSMNPILS
-42 SSYSPLSKSSSSG
+42 SSFS
-55 ILLSSLLSFF
+55 
-65 SHRGERGRLT
+65 SHRERGWT
-75 HQKNTRNTT
+75 HQKNTTFTKSTT
-84 KRTPPCNGRRKN
+84 PFTHGRRKN
-96 LTAAALCSSSNH
+96 LTAAASCASSNH
-108 HHHRRPTRGKNDS
+108 RHHHPTTTRGKNYF
-121 QKKKRNTCETNAV
+121 QKKRTTLNETHATVNGLNAS
-134 VKGLHAIRGAK
+134 RGAK
-145 STHFSRRSLGGSR
+145 NTHSRRRPRGGGSSA
-158 TTIVGKSF
+158 TIVGKSF
-166 SSAREE
+166 SSSQREE
-172 QRTTKDEDDE
+172 RRTTNDEDEDE
-182 EEEEMFEE
+182 DEEMFAEE
-190 TEEEDILM
+190 TEEEENDNVLM
-198 APASRRQHRASRPQ
+198 EAPTSRRQHRASEKENQ
-212 KHSEGFAER
+212 KP
-221 ENPPNNN
+221 NNNN
-228 NKMMMKMSQSDIT
+228 NKMLTKMNQSDIT

-254 EVVQEKSEQFS
+254 EVVEEKSEQFS

-398 GSNNNSKKRAAK
+398 GSNNNNSKKRAAK

-430 TASEGK
+430 TASERK

-445 SDAEGGYRPV
+445 SDEEGGYRPV
-455 STKKELLTDPRF
+455 STKKELLVDPRF